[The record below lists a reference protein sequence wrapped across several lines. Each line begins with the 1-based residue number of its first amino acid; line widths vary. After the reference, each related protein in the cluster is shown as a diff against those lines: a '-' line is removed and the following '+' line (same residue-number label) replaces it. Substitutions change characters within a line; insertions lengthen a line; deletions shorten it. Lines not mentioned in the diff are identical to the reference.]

1 MPSTQESLTRLG
13 GVQKAYRCGQ
23 PPKKVGAGRCRF
35 CFSYMKDCT
44 RNKCPSAPHALE
56 LVERSEAKT
65 VANVFDS
72 GVRAHTHIISP
83 MMFQRKPNQV
93 WHLRPTSSAK
103 HTREL
108 DSTGWGPESI
118 QVWAT
123 TKTAKAKA
131 PRPPNGPTLAAPRC
145 DFCVLLRRNKS
156 FHATMWGLT
165 FLRDPVSHILT
176 HNPHTRSHTNPTR
189 RSRGKFFI

>member
-1 MPSTQESLTRLG
+1 MKGGLLPSTQESLTRLG

-44 RNKCPSAPHALE
+44 RNKCPPAPHALE

-93 WHLRPTSSAK
+93 WHLRPMSSAK

-123 TKTAKAKA
+123 TKTAKAKTPRA
-131 PRPPNGPTLAAPRC
+131 PDGPDPSGTKAGQQLIQSLLLSAYHSPPATHHNNDAPP
-145 DFCVLLRRNKS
+145 RNC
-156 FHATMWGLT
+156 
-165 FLRDPVSHILT
+165 
-176 HNPHTRSHTNPTR
+176 
-189 RSRGKFFI
+189 

>member
-1 MPSTQESLTRLG
+1 
-13 GVQKAYRCGQ
+13 
-23 PPKKVGAGRCRF
+23 
-35 CFSYMKDCT
+35 MKDCT
-44 RNKCPSAPHALE
+44 RNKCPPAPHALE

-145 DFCVLLRRNKS
+145 DFCVLLRRNIS

-165 FLRDPVSHILT
+165 FFKGSRL
-176 HNPHTRSHTNPTR
+176 PHTYTQPTHPLPHQSNSAR
-189 RSRGKFFI
+189 PRNKILFDIAGLRQMAVEHVWRTWAV